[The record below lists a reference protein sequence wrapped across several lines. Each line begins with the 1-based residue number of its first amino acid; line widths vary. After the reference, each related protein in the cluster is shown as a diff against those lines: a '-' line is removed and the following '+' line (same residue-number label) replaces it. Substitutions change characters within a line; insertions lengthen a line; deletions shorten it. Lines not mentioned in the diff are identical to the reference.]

1 MIEIPGLPWTSWLAI
16 AATVFTFS
24 AFMGS
29 FKSSTES
36 NTRIGLMI
44 LIFLEVVK
52 FAALLST

>member
-1 MIEIPGLPWTSWLAI
+1 MIEIPVLPWTSWLAI

-24 AFMGS
+24 ACVAS
-29 FKSSTES
+29 LKSSTES
-36 NTRIGLMI
+36 DARVGLKI